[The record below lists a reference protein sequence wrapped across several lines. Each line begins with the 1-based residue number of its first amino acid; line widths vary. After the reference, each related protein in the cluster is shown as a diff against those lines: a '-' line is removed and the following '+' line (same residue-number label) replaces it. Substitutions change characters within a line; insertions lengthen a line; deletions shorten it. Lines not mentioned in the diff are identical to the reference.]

1 MTPNRLPSATI
12 GAVEQPRY
20 LQLARSMRDEIDRGV
35 LQVSD
40 RLPGE
45 REICRRFEVSRTTVR
60 RALEELE
67 QQGYVHAD
75 GTRGWFVT
83 QLVEPNALLGFTD
96 LASDRGLRATSHVLR
111 CVVREATLAEADDLG
126 APPGASVLEL
136 ERVRL
141 LGGVPV
147 GWQRAVAAAWLAR
160 SLEAKDYTRDSL
172 FSAFRGEG
180 VFPARADYDV
190 RAGTANQRHA
200 KHLDVPQQTSVLM
213 IKATTWD
220 VENRRIEVSD
230 GIFAGERYR
239 FRASVSAGAAPEN
252 GTR

>member
-1 MTPNRLPSATI
+1 MASTRVPPATI

-20 LQLARSMRDEIDRGV
+20 LMLARSMRDEIDRGV

-45 REICRRFEVSRTTVR
+45 REICRRFGVSRTTVR
-60 RALEELE
+60 RALELLEL
-67 QQGYVHAD
+67 QGYVHAD

-96 LASDRGLRATSHVLR
+96 LAAERGLEATSRVLR
-111 CVVREATLAEADDLG
+111 CVVREATLTEAEGLG
-126 APPGASVLEL
+126 APPGARVLEL

-147 GWQRAVAAAWLAR
+147 GLQRAVAAAWLAPT
-160 SLEAKDYTRDSL
+160 LESQDYSSDSL
-172 FSAFRGEG
+172 YGGFRADGIQ
-180 VFPARADYDV
+180 PAHADYDV
-190 RAGTANQRHA
+190 RAVSANQRQA
-200 KHLDVPQQTSVLM
+200 KHLDVPPGASILS

-220 VENRRIEVSD
+220 VENRRIEISH
-230 GIFAGERYR
+230 GAFAGERYR
-239 FRASVSAGAAPEN
+239 FRASVSASAGPEAGA
-252 GTR
+252 R